1 MSVLPTVSVIIS
13 TTDAH
18 GDLRRAL
25 NSVCGQTLSPT
36 EILVAGD
43 AADHAAQQI
52 VQDAGGNVRWINA
65 PAGYVGAQR
74 NAALRRS
81 QSDLVALLDSSA
93 VWSPKKLER
102 CVTGLVNV
110 PEDALVYTPAV
121 FIDPNGTRDASPD
134 PEFLPSGWILD
145 KLFEEPWI
153 VDSTVVFRRTVWERH
168 GGFDETL
175 TVTTGQNFYLRAARA
190 HRFAMIPE
198 PLTEVFRAGPLSREE
213 EAHHIRQTAE
223 MMHRFYAEQGGD
235 ERLDGWR
242 SRRILGELCEQ
253 AARVSW
259 EEHNIPMTLRALI
272 GAMHYRPTWRS
283 RLFLY
288 WVLWRT
294 RKERVGMVL
303 APG

>member
-13 TTDAH
+13 TNEPH
-18 GDLRRAL
+18 GDVPRAL
-25 NSVCGQTLSPT
+25 QSVRAQTLLPT
-36 EILVAGD
+36 EIFVAGD
-43 AADHAAQQI
+43 PSHPAMQEMI
-52 VQDAGGNVRWINA
+52 RDAGNDVRWIDA
-65 PAGYVGAQR
+65 PAGFVGAQR

-81 QSDLVALLDSSA
+81 RGELIALLDSSA
-93 VWSPKKLER
+93 VWSPNKLER
-102 CVTGLVNV
+102 CVTALANV
-110 PEDALVYTPAV
+110 PEDDLVYTPAV
-121 FIDPNGTRDASPD
+121 FIDPNGTHAASPD

-153 VDSTVVFRRTVWERH
+153 VDSTVVFRRAVWERH

-190 HRFAMIPE
+190 QRFAMIPE
-198 PLTEVFRAGPLSREE
+198 SLTDVFRAGPPSRAD
-213 EAHHIRQTAE
+213 EAQHVRQTAE

-235 ERLDGWR
+235 ERLDGRR
-242 SRRILGELCEQ
+242 SRRVLGQLCEQ
-253 AARVSW
+253 AARLSW